1 MSGTYVETSF
11 SMSACFASITLICP
25 TFAPNQIQKNTA
37 MIEGVMH
44 NVRSARLVSVDDFAD
59 RRQKFRI
66 DTLFEVLLWSIAA
79 NANSFSH

>member
-1 MSGTYVETSF
+1 
-11 SMSACFASITLICP
+11 
-25 TFAPNQIQKNTA
+25 